1 MRSGLTRGNGISLI
15 VAGLVAALSVTL
27 AGCGGSDQLTS
38 LERTLENP
46 FRKDEA
52 KLPGERIAVI
62 TDPNMIALDPAE
74 AGRPMQLPSPQ
85 VNASWSQPGG
95 SPSNSLGH
103 LALGDQPRKVW
114 SADAGTGSSSSGR
127 LSAVPL
133 VADGKVY
140 TLDAGGRVTAFA
152 AASGAKV
159 WSASVTPENEKSRE
173 GFGGGLA
180 MDGGH
185 LYAATGYGT
194 VVSLDASNG
203 SVLWT
208 KRIGKPI
215 RSSPTAAGGKIFFV
229 STDNVLYALSDSDG
243 QQLWT
248 ARGLPQTASLLS
260 NVSPAVSGSI
270 VVAPFPAGDVAAY
283 EIEGGKAAWSDSS
296 DALDRNDGGRRARR
310 SGAAGDR
317 PWRRLRGQPWRQDHR
332 RLRMRTGERL
342 WTLNVG
348 STQMP
353 WIAGDNVY
361 LVDLGGKLVAIGR
374 ADGKV
379 RWTSELPGRRP
390 WNGPVLAGGKLW
402 LVSGMAS
409 WSGRDARTGQ
419 LSTQLDLGTPVFV
432 SPVVAGGHM
441 YILADNA
448 ELIALN

>member
-15 VAGLVAALSVTL
+15 VAGLVTALCVSLT
-27 AGCGGSDQLTS
+27 GCGGSDGLNS
-38 LERTLENP
+38 IKRTLENP
-46 FRKDEA
+46 FRKEEA

-74 AGRPMQLPSPQ
+74 AGRPLQLPSPQ

-194 VVSLDASNG
+194 VVSLDPSNG

-229 STDNVLYALSDSDG
+229 STDNVLFALSDSDG

-248 ARGLPQTASLLS
+248 ARGLPQAATLLS

-283 EIEGGKAAWSDSS
+283 EVDGGKVAWSDS
-296 DALDRNDGGRRARR
+296 LTR
-310 SGAAGDR
+310 STDTTAAGILGDPAR
-317 PWRRLRGQPWRQDHR
+317 PVIDHGVVYAVSHGGK
-332 RLRMRTGERL
+332 MIAASESTGERL
-342 WTLNVG
+342 WTLNIG

-361 LVDLGGKLVAIGR
+361 LVDLGGKLIAIGR

-379 RWTSELPGRRP
+379 RWTSDLPASGR
-390 WNGPVLAGGKLW
+390 WSGPVLAGGKLW
-402 LVSGMAS
+402 LVSGNGLLVGA
-409 WSGRDARTGQ
+409 DARTGQ
-419 LSTQLDLGTPVFV
+419 LSSQVDLDTPVFV
-432 SPVVAGGHM
+432 SPVVAGGRM
-441 YILADNA
+441 YILADDA

>member
-1 MRSGLTRGNGISLI
+1 LRSGLTRGNGISLI
-15 VAGLVAALSVTL
+15 VAGLVTALCVSLT
-27 AGCGGSDQLTS
+27 GCGGSDGLNS
-38 LERTLENP
+38 IKRTIENP
-46 FRKDEA
+46 FRKEEA

-74 AGRPMQLPSPQ
+74 AGRPLQLPSPQ

-194 VVSLDASNG
+194 VVSLDPSNG

-229 STDNVLYALSDSDG
+229 STDNVLFALSDSDG

-248 ARGLPQTASLLS
+248 ARGLPQAATLLS

-283 EIEGGKAAWSDSS
+283 EVDGGKVAWSDS
-296 DALDRNDGGRRARR
+296 LTR
-310 SGAAGDR
+310 STDTTAAGILGDPAR
-317 PWRRLRGQPWRQDHR
+317 PVIDHGVVYAVSHGGK
-332 RLRMRTGERL
+332 MIAASESTGERL
-342 WTLNVG
+342 WTLNIG

-361 LVDLGGKLVAIGR
+361 LVDLGGKLIAIGR

-379 RWTSELPGRRP
+379 RWTSDLPASGR
-390 WNGPVLAGGKLW
+390 WSGPVLAGGKLW
-402 LVSGMAS
+402 LVSGNGLLVGA
-409 WSGRDARTGQ
+409 DARTGQ
-419 LSTQLDLGTPVFV
+419 LSSQVDLDTPVFV
-432 SPVVAGGHM
+432 SPVVAGGRM
-441 YILADNA
+441 YILADDA